1 MLVFNPNSYITP
13 CAILLIR
20 LSSKMALVIYSSRQY
35 YQMMESVKLIMIHL
49 PVRFSL
55 NTHSNMQRRR

>member
-1 MLVFNPNSYITP
+1 
-13 CAILLIR
+13 
-20 LSSKMALVIYSSRQY
+20 MALVIYSSRQY
-35 YQMMESVKLIMIHL
+35 YQMMKSVKLIMIHL